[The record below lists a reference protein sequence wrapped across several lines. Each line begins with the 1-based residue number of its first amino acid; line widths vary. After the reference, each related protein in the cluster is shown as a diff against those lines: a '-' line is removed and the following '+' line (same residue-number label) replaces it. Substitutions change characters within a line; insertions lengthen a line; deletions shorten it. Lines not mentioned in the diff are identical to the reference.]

1 MLGKELYIYEKDKLD
16 DILSCAICLEYYKH
30 PRNLLCGHSFCTT
43 CLRLIQI
50 NNEIVCPLCRHIT
63 SFHNT
68 FTMIDLS
75 VNTTLTSFIDDH
87 IKINNKKVKLKR
99 SKSMD
104 IIYKTKRKKK
114 KSNRLMVCEDEILNN
129 EICREKINECCSFQ

>member
-1 MLGKELYIYEKDKLD
+1 
-16 DILSCAICLEYYKH
+16 
-30 PRNLLCGHSFCTT
+30 
-43 CLRLIQI
+43 
-50 NNEIVCPLCRHIT
+50 
-63 SFHNT
+63 
-68 FTMIDLS
+68 MIDLS
-75 VNTTLTSFIDDH
+75 VNTTLTSFIDEH

-99 SKSMD
+99 AKSMD